1 MNRWTIDQQ
10 AAIEAE
16 VGPVLV
22 SAAAGSGKTA
32 VLVERVLR
40 RLTDPVHPIDLDRFL
55 LVTFTNAAAS
65 EMRAKLGSAMSDRL
79 AAEPHNARLRR
90 QVMLLQKADITTM
103 HSYCMKLVREHA
115 DSLGIPADFR
125 LLDESESKQI
135 RQEVLQAV
143 LDARY
148 EEADPAFLALS
159 DLLTGGQNDDKLAA
173 IILEADLK
181 IGAHADPEDFCA
193 FLRERLSRN
202 EPIDESRIGQ
212 LLRDAAKERFAY
224 GLSCFHKAVE
234 LLSEDPEGVVEQK
247 LLPVFTQEYEKV
259 SGFAAVLEQAPW
271 DALVRGIREL
281 KESGF
286 VPRLPPVAGMT
297 EDPLKIEVTELRKTC
312 KDVVG
317 EIKDKLLIA
326 TAEETA
332 FDRGLIGPALCAL
345 LDTAEA
351 FAEQYS
357 AEKQRRHA
365 ADFTDLEH
373 FAVRLLGKPGK
384 PTALAKTLSDRY
396 DEVLVDEYQDT
407 NGVQDAIFSALSDG
421 GRKLFMV
428 GDVKQSIYGFRL
440 ANPFLFLERYRSY
453 ADDAPAGEPRRVILN
468 QNFRSRPP
476 VLDAVNAVMQK
487 VMTERV
493 GDLDYTAREA
503 LYPGLPDPAP
513 KDPRYAVEVLLADTA
528 VEKGE
533 ERYDQSAV
541 EAELVAQRI
550 HRLLVEGLP
559 IFDKAQGCTRP
570 VEPGDI
576 AILLRSPKRRASAL
590 RAALAKYGVSVRTEE
605 STGLLA
611 ATEVGTI
618 VSFLYI
624 IDNPRQDIELIGVLR
639 SPLFG
644 FSEERLGEIR
654 LKDKE
659 ASFYDALTIS
669 AQTDADSA
677 AFLQTL
683 NDLRLLAGDLPVYR
697 LVWEIYTR
705 TGALGLFA
713 GMPGGA
719 QRRRNLLAF
728 LERARAFEQNGTR
741 GLYRFVNL
749 LRGMQENGDDFEIV
763 RAQGGEGAVRIL
775 SIHKSKGL
783 EYPVVI
789 LTDCAA
795 QFNHS
800 DLSGSILLDP
810 KLGVAGKCR
819 DLERGIQY
827 DTLDRRAFIAAQEQ
841 ASISEELR
849 VLYVGMTRA
858 RDKLI
863 MTGVSDRME
872 ARIGDCARMGSGDY
886 LSPYLMARVS
896 SFLEWILSA
905 LIRHPAAVRLRSAGG
920 YPVVP
925 DPNLPEQ
932 IAFSLRHASE
942 ILADTGEQED
952 AVVKWEA
959 EEIPEVPEDVSVGN
973 NIMIDLPAKLTATGM
988 KTDFKSAEASE
999 ETVSQRPCPELRRP
1013 DFDRAKTGLTPAER
1027 GTAHH
1032 LFLQFCDFDACG
1044 CGEIEREIVRL
1055 KEEHILAP
1063 EQADV
1068 IRSDRIA
1075 RFFASD
1081 LYRSFTEAKVRREFK
1096 FSVVVPAQAYY
1107 TEVRDPEEKVL
1118 LQGVVDCLLETEEGF
1133 VVIDFKTDRVKPETA
1148 SVRALDY
1155 APQLEAYVVAVEQI
1169 FGRPVIAKKLFF
1181 LETGQTIDC

>member
-79 AAEPHNARLRR
+79 AAEPNNARLRR

-115 DSLGIPADFR
+115 DSLGVPADFR
-125 LLDESESKQI
+125 LLDESESRQI

-143 LDARY
+143 LDAQY
-148 EEADPAFLALS
+148 EAADPAFLALS

-173 IILEADLK
+173 VILEADEK
-181 IGAHADPEDFCA
+181 IGAHADPADFCA
-193 FLRERLSRN
+193 FLRGRLTQN
-202 EPIDESRIGQ
+202 AGIDQSPVGR
-212 LLRDAAKERFAY
+212 LLRDAAKERLAY
-224 GLSCFHKAVE
+224 GLSCFHRAVE

-247 LLPVFTQEYEKV
+247 LLPVFRMEYEKV
-259 SGFAAVLEQAPW
+259 AGFAAVLEQEPW
-271 DALVRGIREL
+271 DALVSGVRAL
-281 KESGF
+281 KQDGF

-312 KDVVG
+312 KDIVT
-317 EIKDKLLIA
+317 EIRDKLLIA
-326 TAEETA
+326 TAAEAA
-332 FDRGLIGPALCAL
+332 FDRGLTGPALCAL
-345 LDTAEA
+345 LDTAEE
-351 FAEQYS
+351 FAAQYS
-357 AEKQRRHA
+357 AEKLRRHA
-365 ADFTDLEH
+365 ADFNDLEH

-384 PTALAKTLSDRY
+384 PTALAKTLSGRY

-407 NGVQDAIFSALSDG
+407 NGVQDAVFSALSDG
-421 GRKLFMV
+421 GRKLFLV

-440 ANPFLFLERYRSY
+440 ADPFLFLERYRSY
-453 ADDAPAGEPRRVILN
+453 ADDAPAGEPRRVVLN
-468 QNFRSRPP
+468 RNFRSRPP

-487 VMTERV
+487 VMSERV

-503 LYPGLPDPAP
+503 LYPGLSDPAP
-513 KDPRYAVEVLLADTA
+513 GDLRYAVEVLLADTS

-533 ERYDQSAV
+533 ERYDQPVV
-541 EAELVAQRI
+541 EAELVAQRV
-550 HRLLVEGLP
+550 HRLLAEGLP
-559 IFDKAQGCTRP
+559 VFDKAQGCTRP
-570 VEPGDI
+570 VEPEDI

-590 RAALAKYGVSVRTEE
+590 RAALAKYGVPVRTEE

-618 VSFLYI
+618 VSFLYV
-624 IDNPRQDIELIGVLR
+624 IDNPRQDVELIGVLR

-659 ASFYDALTIS
+659 SPFYDALKRS
-669 AQTDADSA
+669 AETDADCA

-713 GMPGGA
+713 GLPGGA
-719 QRRRNLLAF
+719 QRRRNLLSF
-728 LERARAFEQNGTR
+728 LERARGFEQGGSR

-800 DLSGSILLDP
+800 DLSGAILIDP

-827 DTLDRRAFIAAQEQ
+827 DTLDRRAFVTAQER
-841 ASISEELR
+841 ASVSEELR

-863 MTGVSDRME
+863 LTGVSDRME
-872 ARIGDCARMGSGDY
+872 ARVGDCARMGGGDS
-886 LSPYLMARVS
+886 LSPYLMARVG

-905 LIRHPAAVRLRSAGG
+905 LIRHPAAARLRGAGG

-925 DPNLPEQ
+925 DPDLPER
-932 IAFSLRHASE
+932 ITFSLRHASE
-942 ILADTGEQED
+942 ILADTGEQEN
-952 AVVKWEA
+952 AVVRWDT
-959 EEIPEVPEDVSVGN
+959 EEIPEVPEGLPEEKN
-973 NIMIDLPAKLTATGM
+973 AMIDLPAKLTATGM
-988 KTDFKSAEASE
+988 KADFKSVETLE
-999 ETVSQRPCPELRRP
+999 ETTPQRPRPELRRP
-1013 DFDRAKTGLTPAER
+1013 DFDRVKTGLTPTER

-1032 LFLQFCDFDACG
+1032 LFLQFCDFDVCG
-1044 CGEIEREIVRL
+1044 RGRIEQEITRL
-1055 KEEHILAP
+1055 KEERILAP
-1063 EQADV
+1063 EQADA
-1068 IRSDRIA
+1068 IRPDRIA

-1081 LYRSFTEAKVRREFK
+1081 LYRSFAAAKVRREFK

-1107 TEVRDPEEKVL
+1107 PAVTDEAEKVL
-1118 LQGVVDCLLETEEGF
+1118 LQGVVDCLLETKKGF
-1133 VVIDFKTDRVKPETA
+1133 VVIDFKTDRVTSETA
-1148 SVRALDY
+1148 PARALGY
-1155 APQLEAYVVAVEQI
+1155 APQLAAYAVAVEQI
-1169 FGRPVIAKKLFF
+1169 FARPVVAKKLFF
-1181 LETGQTIDC
+1181 LETGQIIDC